1 MKKIKELNKKLR
13 KTIKNIFDLQFYPP
27 ECGGFTGGNNSILN
41 NIFKDNPSLSI
52 STNESGDPN
61 NYNDDYN
68 KESKDYC
75 DNFSYLNNEDGSN
88 MLSNIDQQEDK
99 NFNLSNDYNITKK
112 IILEE
117 NNEDEED
124 NEDNTN
130 ENSLNSLNCSYC
142 KKKALYKCYFH
153 CGRKFCKDCHDYIL
167 KYDQINNHTLY
178 NIPEN
183 ELERETQINLAIKNF
198 INFLRY
204 YIKKFNN
211 IFNLNNSNIE
221 LPFIKDIDNFEAQIN
236 YLQKINKIDKL
247 CENKIINE
255 KENNNIE
262 INGELIIA
270 LENIFKNKKMH
281 INNDI
286 NDIDDNFVDEKCK
299 IDDDFYFINI
309 VTKDKEWLIEDKYD
323 EIKDKISKGL
333 NIGKNNIFL
342 LINDKENNFVKSKE
356 LYELKYNE
364 IQFENPILYK
374 LNEIKLLTDNLLCK
388 ECKIPKYYLDYRGN
402 TLNPNSS
409 FNIVRGTEIYDPPY
423 GYIGI
428 GLNVLGKYDNGN
440 DDWLN
445 NNCNEW
451 AIAYHTISSKLS
463 SDKIKK
469 Y

>member
-130 ENSLNSLNCSYC
+130 ENSFNSLNCSYC

-247 CENKIINE
+247 
-255 KENNNIE
+255 
-262 INGELIIA
+262 
-270 LENIFKNKKMH
+270 
-281 INNDI
+281 
-286 NDIDDNFVDEKCK
+286 
-299 IDDDFYFINI
+299 
-309 VTKDKEWLIEDKYD
+309 
-323 EIKDKISKGL
+323 
-333 NIGKNNIFL
+333 
-342 LINDKENNFVKSKE
+342 
-356 LYELKYNE
+356 
-364 IQFENPILYK
+364 
-374 LNEIKLLTDNLLCK
+374 
-388 ECKIPKYYLDYRGN
+388 
-402 TLNPNSS
+402 
-409 FNIVRGTEIYDPPY
+409 
-423 GYIGI
+423 
-428 GLNVLGKYDNGN
+428 
-440 DDWLN
+440 
-445 NNCNEW
+445 
-451 AIAYHTISSKLS
+451 
-463 SDKIKK
+463 
-469 Y
+469 